1 MMEANPIKLHL
12 KQIEAFKV
20 LTQEPKTRELLYGGA
35 KGGGKSFLGALWLI
49 ISAILYPGTSWF
61 VARENLTDLRK
72 HTIPTFYEVLKIL
85 GISFD
90 LFKFN
95 GQDNIILFTNG
106 SRIIFVSATH
116 LPSDPMFE
124 RFGSM
129 QNTGGWIE
137 EGGEINENAYQN
149 LKLSIGRCKNEEYNL
164 PFKLLITANP
174 KKNWMYNDFIKKITP
189 DKKYIQ
195 AFAKDN
201 HYLPTQYHETL
212 EGIKDKRDR
221 QRLLLGIWDYDD
233 DDNSLID
240 YNNIINTFTNT
251 FVPEGDMFISSDIAI
266 SNDRFTVFVWSGLRV
281 KEVVSIKNISKPVE
295 TLVNNITTNVT
306 DYTPLLN
313 EFKRLSE
320 KWKVPRS
327 NICYD
332 ADGIGKNVKEYLS
345 GAVPIHSGQK
355 SIHPEY
361 FNLKCELYYKLA
373 EIVNANEIYFDCYL
387 EPELKERI
395 ITQFQMIK
403 RSSDVGEKLKLMPK
417 IEVKKLLGYSPDES
431 DGIVYRML
439 FLITRRK

>member
-1 MMEANPIKLHL
+1 MSEAVIKMHKRQGDALNYL
-12 KQIEAFKV
+12 IN
-20 LTQEPKTRELLYGGA
+20 EPNIREVLYGGA
-35 KGGGKSFLGALWLI
+35 KGGGKSFLGAYWLI
-49 ISAILYPGTSWF
+49 SSALIYAETSWF

-72 HTIPTFYEVLKIL
+72 HTIPTFFEVIKLLKLIPD
-85 GISFD
+85 SY
-90 LFKFN
+90 KFN
-95 GQDNIILFTNG
+95 GQDNIFSFDNK
-106 SRIIFVSATH
+106 SRIVFVSATH

-137 EGGEINENAYQN
+137 EGGEINENAYAN
-149 LKLSIGRCKNEEYNL
+149 LKLSIGRCNNEKYNL

-174 KKNWMYNDFIKKITP
+174 KKNWMYNDFIKTITP

-266 SNDRFTVFVWSGLRV
+266 SNDRFTVFVWSGLRI

-327 NICYD
+327 NIVFD
-332 ADGIGKNVKEYLS
+332 AAGIGKNVKEYLS
-345 GAVPIHSGQK
+345 GAVPLYSGMK
-355 SIHPEY
+355 AVHPDYNSI
-361 FNLKCELYYKLA
+361 NAELHYKLA
-373 EIVNANEIYFDCYL
+373 EVINNNDLYFDCYL

-395 ITQFQMIK
+395 ITQLQCIK
-403 RSSDVGEKLKLMPK
+403 RSNDVGEKLKIVPK
-417 IEVKKLLGYSPDES
+417 AETKKIIGQSPDEA
-431 DGIVYRML
+431 DALAYRML

>member
-1 MMEANPIKLHL
+1 MSEAVIKMHR
-12 KQIEAFKV
+12 KQGEAINY
-20 LTQEPKTRELLYGGA
+20 LINHDEIREVLYGGG
-35 KGGGKSFLGALWLI
+35 KGGGKSFLGAYWLTT
-49 ISAILYPGTSWF
+49 SSLLYAGTSWF

-72 HTIPTFYEVLKIL
+72 HSIPTFHEVLKLLQIP
-85 GISFD
+85 FEAY
-90 LFKFN
+90 KFN
-95 GQDNIILFTNG
+95 GQDNIFTFANG
-106 SRIIFVSATH
+106 SRIVFVSASY

-149 LKLSIGRCKNEEYNL
+149 LKLSIGRCNNEKYNL

-174 KKNWMYNDFIKKITP
+174 KKNWMYNDFIKNTSP
-189 DKKYIQ
+189 DRIFIP
-195 AFAKDN
+195 ALAKDN
-201 HYLPTQYHETL
+201 HYLPPQYQESL
-212 EGIKDKRDR
+212 EAIKDKRDR
-221 QRLLLGIWDYDD
+221 QRLLLGMWDYDD

-327 NICYD
+327 NIVYD
-332 ADGIGKNVKEYLS
+332 AAGIGKNVKEYLQ
-345 GAVPIHSGQK
+345 GAVPLYSGQRP
-355 SIHPEY
+355 IHPDY
-361 FNLKCELYYKLA
+361 NSINAELHYKLA
-373 EIVNANEIYFDCYL
+373 EVINNNELYFDCYL
-387 EPELKERI
+387 EPDVKERI
-395 ITQFQMIK
+395 ITQLQCIK
-403 RSSDVGEKLKLMPK
+403 RSNDVGEKLKIVPK
-417 IEVKKLLGYSPDES
+417 AETKKVIGQSPDES
-431 DGIVYRML
+431 DAMTYRML